1 MSEKIINLTCL
12 LIIEEVKDILTTY
25 PATPYQAAFEQPS
38 LRNQLINQVLSQIPE
53 QSYTI
58 LNESEELPKNSR
70 RFYSCIE
77 DRMMVEELIHQ
88 NIIALLQEQ
97 NEMLHSLPQQD
108 DSCSATTPMN
118 ANKKLYRWFG
128 Y

>member
-12 LIIEEVKDILTTY
+12 LIIEEVKDILKTY
-25 PATPYQAAFEQPS
+25 PAAPYQAAFEQPS

-58 LNESEELPKNSR
+58 LNESEQLPKNPR

-77 DRMMVEELIHQ
+77 ERMMVEELIHQ
-88 NIIALLQEQ
+88 NIITLLQDQ
-97 NEMLHSLPQQD
+97 NEMLHSLHQQD

>member
-1 MSEKIINLTCL
+1 MSQKIINLTCL
-12 LIIEEVKDILTTY
+12 LIIQEVQDILATY
-25 PATPYQAAFEQPS
+25 PETYQAVLAPAE

-58 LNESEELPKNSR
+58 LNESEQLPKNPR

-77 DRMMVEELIHQ
+77 ERMMVEKLIRQ
-88 NIIALLQEQ
+88 GIVNLLQVHTQ
-97 NEMLHSLPQQD
+97 QRLHFPSLD
-108 DSCSATTPMN
+108 DSRSANTPMIS
-118 ANKKLYRWFG
+118 NKKLYRWFG